1 MAGKKWYVVLEG
13 RHTGVFDSWDECKEY
28 IDGYPGAKY
37 KSYSSQEDA
46 VNAYRRGIPGDDD
59 SAIIRQIIT
68 HSEPEQYN
76 PVAIPGV
83 VSNAIAVDASC
94 LGNPGVMEYRGV
106 SLQTGKEIFRIGPY
120 QDATNNI
127 GEFLALIHAL
137 AMLKKQGDA
146 TTTIYSDSKT
156 ALSWLSHRQ
165 VKTTLKPTAKNAP
178 VLQVLRRAIA
188 WMEKNTYSNP
198 VLKWKTEIWGEI
210 PADFG
215 RK

>member
-1 MAGKKWYVVLEG
+1 MAGKKWYVVFQG

-28 IDGYPGAKY
+28 IEGFPGAKY
-37 KSYSSQEDA
+37 KSYPSQEDA
-46 VNAYRRGIPGDDD
+46 VNAYRRGVPGDDEQT
-59 SAIIRQIIT
+59 IIRQIFSHT
-68 HSEPEQYN
+68 EPEAFN
-76 PVAIPGV
+76 AAALPSVDI
-83 VSNAIAVDASC
+83 NAIAVDASC

-106 SLQTGKEIFRIGPY
+106 SLKTGQEIFRVGPY
-120 QDATNNI
+120 YDATNNI

-137 AMLKKQGDA
+137 ALLKKQGDT

-165 VKTTLKPTAKNAP
+165 VKTTLKPSAKNAP
-178 VLQVLRRAIA
+178 VLELLRRAIA
-188 WMEKNTYSNP
+188 WMNSNTYPNR